1 MQPDDQITTTV
12 SLVLADR
19 HPLTLSGLRQLFG
32 DADGFDI
39 LSVATQVD
47 TAVDALRKHRPDV
60 VVLDAA
66 LPPAGGLAVL
76 RQVRRDR
83 LPTRPVLLA
92 DTVDERE
99 LLDALRLGV
108 RGVVLK
114 EMSPDSLITCVRK
127 VHAGEQWLETQAVGR
142 LLNKLIRQE
151 IGYRQMSRGLT
162 PREIEIV
169 RLAAEGMPTK
179 QIAQRLVVT
188 EGTVK
193 VHLHNI
199 YEKLQV
205 EGRLGLALLARKQGL
220 V

>member
-1 MQPDDQITTTV
+1 MQPEEPSPTLR
-12 SLVLADR
+12 LVLADR
-19 HPLTLSGLRQLFG
+19 HPVTINGLIQLFSP
-32 DADGFDI
+32 AEGFEV
-39 LSVATQVD
+39 LATAAQVSA
-47 TAVDALRKHRPDV
+47 AVDALRKHRPDV
-60 VVLDAA
+60 VVLDPL
-66 LPPAGGLAVL
+66 LPPSGGLAVL

-83 LPTRPVLLA
+83 LPTRTVLLA
-92 DTVDERE
+92 DSIEERE

-114 EMSPDSLITCVRK
+114 EMSPDALVTCVRK
-127 VHAGEQWLETQAVGR
+127 VHAGEQWLEKQAVGR
-142 LLNKLIRQE
+142 LLAKLIRQE
-151 IGYRQMSRGLT
+151 MGYRQMSRGLT
-162 PREIEIV
+162 PREIEVV
-169 RLAAEGMPTK
+169 RLAAEGLPTR
-179 QIAQRLVVT
+179 QIAQRLVVS

>member
-1 MQPDDQITTTV
+1 MQGEERITTV
-12 SLVLADR
+12 SLVLAER
-19 HPLTLSGLRQLFG
+19 QPLTLNGLRQLFSE
-32 DADGFDI
+32 AEGFDI
-39 LSVATQVD
+39 LSTATQVD
-47 TAVDALRKHRPDV
+47 AAVDALRKHRPDV

-66 LPPAGGLAVL
+66 LPPTGGLTVL

-83 LPTRPVLLA
+83 LGTRPVLLA
-92 DTVDERE
+92 DAVDERQ

-114 EMSPDSLITCVRK
+114 EMSPDALVTCVRK
-127 VHAGEQWLETQAVGR
+127 VHAGEQWLEKQAVGR
-142 LLNKLIRQE
+142 LLNKLVRQE
-151 IGYRQMSRGLT
+151 MGYRQISRGLT

-169 RLAAEGMPTK
+169 RLAAEGMPTR

-205 EGRLGLALLARKQGL
+205 DGRLGLALLARKQGL
-220 V
+220 I